1 MEDKI
6 IDKITSIYNRIME
19 KPNIIYNIFKDF
31 YGEKYVDMQNF
42 LSLEDYTTY
51 VKREFLE
58 STILDTKT
66 DLLGYRKFQN
76 INILVRFPEV
86 RVTNEND
93 KYIDIWELY
102 AKIYFNCFGLMT
114 NSFVLNR
121 SEYDVFQFR
130 NLYLHSHVPGIS
142 HTHLADFQPPCLG
155 QGPIRATISSLFA
168 DFDELRWQLFCF
180 ELSKYVEVE
189 SLSGGPYKKLESLG
203 SNSMRRGE
211 GDWYMNTSNVV
222 PAFTCLPKDKI
233 KEFVEWLIKKK
244 KFVFDYYN
252 GSYNIGMSYINWR
265 VFISNEFIEWYNIQ
279 FKEGHVTATYE
290 DLLDRDLLKKGIISN
305 NFIYYDS
312 QYSVNNLTKYV
323 GQKICTFKGK
333 DVTLVIRD
341 LEKEKTERNFS
352 NFLNP
357 LLAEYIYKCILKV
370 LNYKHGRYNTQKTE
384 TTGVGTT
391 TIYL

>member
-42 LSLEDYTTY
+42 LSLEDYAAY
-51 VKREFLE
+51 MKREFLE

-66 DLLGYRKFQN
+66 DLLGYRRFQD

-142 HTHLADFQPPCLG
+142 YTHLADFQSPCLG
-155 QGPIRATISSLFA
+155 QGPIRATIGSLFA

-211 GDWYMNTSNVV
+211 GDWYMNTSNIV
-222 PAFTCLPKDKI
+222 PEFTCLPKDKI

-312 QYSVNNLTKYV
+312 QYSVDNFTKYV

>member
-42 LSLEDYTTY
+42 LSLEDYAAY
-51 VKREFLE
+51 MKREFSE

-66 DLLGYRKFQN
+66 DLLGYRRFQN

-130 NLYLHSHVPGIS
+130 NFYLHSHVPGIS

-312 QYSVNNLTKYV
+312 QYSVDNFTKYV

-333 DVTLVIRD
+333 DITLVIRD

-370 LNYKHGRYNTQKTE
+370 LNYKYGRYNTQKTE
-384 TTGVGTT
+384 TTGVDTT